1 MLDKLCPPALLYV
14 AFSITQIIIDIFKNM
29 YNTAFF
35 KFIVMVIF
43 TFALNMLCQNGLG
56 VISWFIVFVPF
67 IMMTIITTLMLIVFG
82 LSPDSGKLKYNIDYP
97 AQFVDNTHI
106 IKPNNK
112 SKNINLQKH
121 TKSIDKEDVATNA
134 VSVDENDNIKSNE
147 TEPLPHIQTILK
159 SKNTVISPKD
169 NTDDKKDTLLI
180 SNNTA

>member
-67 IMMTIITTLMLIVFG
+67 VMMTIITTLMLIVFG
-82 LSPDSGKLKYNIDYP
+82 LSPTTGKLKYNIDYP
-97 AQFVDNTHI
+97 ENSSI
-106 IKPNNK
+106 IKSSKASNK
-112 SKNINLQKH
+112 SKNNDLQKP
-121 TKSIDKEDVATNA
+121 KKINK
-134 VSVDENDNIKSNE
+134 NDIKQNKDD
-147 TEPLPHIQTILK
+147 PLPHIQTILK
-159 SKNTVISPKD
+159 SKNTVISPEE
-169 NTDDKKDTLLI
+169 NTDDKTQTL
-180 SNNTA
+180 SNNTETKLKTKTV

>member
-43 TFALNMLCQNGLG
+43 TFALNILCQNGLG

-67 IMMTIITTLMLIVFG
+67 VMMTIITTLMLIVFG

-97 AQFVDNTHI
+97 TQIVDNAHI
-106 IKPNNK
+106 TKPIN
-112 SKNINLQKH
+112 SKNINLQKP
-121 TKSIDKEDVATNA
+121 KISIDKENVSTDA
-134 VSVDENDNIKSNE
+134 VSVDENDDIKSNE

-169 NTDDKKDTLLI
+169 NTDDKKETLLLT
-180 SNNTA
+180 NNTA

>member
-1 MLDKLCPPALLYV
+1 
-14 AFSITQIIIDIFKNM
+14 
-29 YNTAFF
+29 
-35 KFIVMVIF
+35 
-43 TFALNMLCQNGLG
+43 
-56 VISWFIVFVPF
+56 
-67 IMMTIITTLMLIVFG
+67 MLIVFG

-106 IKPNNK
+106 TKSIIN
-112 SKNINLQKH
+112 SKNINLQKP
-121 TKSIDKEDVATNA
+121 KNSIDKENVVTNA
-134 VSVDENDNIKSNE
+134 VSVDENDDIKSNE

>member
-67 IMMTIITTLMLIVFG
+67 VMMTIITTLMLIVFG
-82 LSPDSGKLKYNIDYP
+82 LSPTTGKLKYNIDYP
-97 AQFVDNTHI
+97 ENSSI
-106 IKPNNK
+106 IKSSNASSK
-112 SKNINLQKH
+112 SKNNDLQKP
-121 TKSIDKEDVATNA
+121 KKINK
-134 VSVDENDNIKSNE
+134 NDIKQNKDD
-147 TEPLPHIQTILK
+147 PLPHIQTILK
-159 SKNTVISPKD
+159 SKNTVISPEE
-169 NTDDKKDTLLI
+169 NTDDKTQTL
-180 SNNTA
+180 SNNTETKLKTKTV